1 MSNLIETF
9 FWASAIGLAAPLLLA
24 GLGETFAQRAGVFT
38 IGIEGMMLCGAF
50 SAVAMSIATGD
61 VVLGLFFAALFGAA
75 IGAAYGAAVVL
86 SRADQ
91 VVVGI
96 GFNLVAIGVTS
107 TLRRQLF
114 PDGMTVP
121 DVGVLRDRPI
131 PGLSEI
137 PWIGPVFFEQNLA
150 VYLLYVLVPIAAWLL
165 FRTRTGL
172 LVRASGDG
180 AEAASSAGIRVLR
193 VRMWAM
199 AVNGLCAG
207 AAGGTLVLID
217 AGGVFVDNM
226 VDGRGYL
233 VLALVMFARWQPIWV
248 AVGAVLFGAADAL
261 QFLAQATFGG
271 HVPTAAFLMALYVVA
286 LVAWVVMGG
295 RSKAPTDL
303 GRPLMT

>member
-1 MSNLIETF
+1 MSSLIETF
-9 FWASAIGLAAPLLLA
+9 FWASAISLAAPLLLA

-61 VVLGLFFAALFGAA
+61 ALLGLMFAGIFGAG
-75 IGAAYGAAVVL
+75 IGVAYGAAVVL
-86 SRADQ
+86 CRADQ

-96 GFNLVAIGVTS
+96 GFNLVALGVTS

-121 DVGVLRDRPI
+121 DVGVLDKRPI

-137 PWIGPVFFEQNLA
+137 PWVGAVFFDQNPA
-150 VYLLYVLVPIAAWLL
+150 VYLLYALVPVAALLL

-180 AEAASSAGIRVLR
+180 ALAASSAGIRVLR
-193 VRMWAM
+193 VRMWVM
-199 AVNGLCAG
+199 GVNGLCAG
-207 AAGGTLVLID
+207 VAGGTLVLID
-217 AGGVFVDNM
+217 SGGVFVDNL

-233 VLALVMFARWQPIWV
+233 VLALVMFARWQPMWV
-248 AVGAVLFGAADAL
+248 AIGAVLFGAADAL

-271 HVPTAAFLMALYVVA
+271 NIPTAAFLMAPYLLA

-295 RSKAPTDL
+295 RSKAPADL

>member
-1 MSNLIETF
+1 MNLIEVF
-9 FWASAIGLAAPLLLA
+9 FWASAISLAAPLLLA

-61 VVLGLFFAALFGAA
+61 VRLGVLSSAVFGAA
-75 IGAAYGAAVVL
+75 IGAGYGAAVVL

-96 GFNLVAIGVTS
+96 GFNLAALGVTS

-114 PDGMTVP
+114 PDGMSVP
-121 DVGVLRDRPI
+121 EVGVLDRRAI
-131 PGLSEI
+131 PGISEI
-137 PWIGPVFFEQNLA
+137 PWLGPVLFVQNPA
-150 VYLLYVLVPIAAWLL
+150 VYLLYVLIPLAAFLL
-165 FRTRTGL
+165 FRTRSGL

-180 AEAASSAGIRVLR
+180 ARAASSAGVRVLR
-193 VRMWAM
+193 VRMWVM
-199 AVNGLCAG
+199 AVNGSCAG
-207 AAGGTLVLID
+207 AAGGALVLID
-217 AGGVFVDNM
+217 SGGVFVDNM

-233 VLALVMFARWQPIWV
+233 VLALVMFARWHPAWV

-271 HVPTAAFLMALYVVA
+271 NIPTAIFLMAPYLVA
-286 LVAWVVMGG
+286 LIAWVVMGG

>member
-9 FWASAIGLAAPLLLA
+9 FWASAISLAAPLLLA

-61 VVLGLFFAALFGAA
+61 VFLGLFFAALFGAG

-86 SRADQ
+86 CRADQ

-96 GFNLVAIGVTS
+96 GFNLVALGVTS

-121 DVGVLRDRPI
+121 DVGALAKRAI

-137 PWIGPVFFEQNLA
+137 PWLGPVFFDQNPA
-150 VYLLYVLVPIAAWLL
+150 VYLLYALVPVAAFLL

-172 LVRASGDG
+172 LARASGDG
-180 AEAASSAGIRVLR
+180 AQAASSAGIRVLQ
-193 VRMWAM
+193 VRMWVM
-199 AVNGLCAG
+199 VVNGLCAG
-207 AAGGTLVLID
+207 AAGGALVLID
-217 AGGVFVDNM
+217 SGGVFVDNL

-233 VLALVMFARWQPIWV
+233 VLALVMFARWQPVWV

-271 HVPTAAFLMALYVVA
+271 HVPTAAFLMAPYLFA

-295 RSKAPTDL
+295 RSKAPADL
-303 GRPLMT
+303 GRPLLT